1 VFFSNRQRVTPTT
14 SSDNEGVKRTV
25 DWKLEMKSSFS
36 FSGSDQRTGLV
47 IVFPPEVAGLFNPEI
62 HGFVRKVEK
71 ALEGTYVVYA
81 LSSGASPTLRDA
93 ISAARFVGC
102 ESAVV
107 IQSVEQDAAR
117 PVDWSPGGDW
127 LLASSSVG
135 NEFDVSAVVD
145 SYRSAFDSA
154 EKAA

>member
-1 VFFSNRQRVTPTT
+1 M
-14 SSDNEGVKRTV
+14 G
-25 DWKLEMKSSFS
+25 SSFS

-71 ALEGTYVVYA
+71 ALEGTYVTYA

-107 IQSVEQDAAR
+107 IQSVEQDAAW

-127 LLASSSVG
+127 LLVSSSVG

-145 SYRSAFDSA
+145 SYRSALDA
-154 EKAA
+154 GEKAA